1 MGKHLLAFILQK
13 ILEVQVR
20 HYLGRSWSLLG
31 IPLEQVCH
39 QMDGFRAGIWD
50 QCLQIIG
57 NTLRPAE
64 IHRTCQMISVRPIV
78 LEEDTVHRICSILH
92 TQLSQLDVKEELF
105 INETHIHKY
114 VFLCVPQVKNK
125 KKVTFFGVP
134 KTWQI
139 LNMVSTSLEPGKR
152 GLRV

>member
-1 MGKHLLAFILQK
+1 
-13 ILEVQVR
+13 
-20 HYLGRSWSLLG
+20 
-31 IPLEQVCH
+31 
-39 QMDGFRAGIWD
+39 MDGFRAGIWD

-125 KKVTFFGVP
+125 NKLPSLVYPRLGRSWIWCLP
-134 KTWQI
+134 HW
-139 LNMVSTSLEPGKR
+139 SLEKEAWGYKALPWCSQLPTGRWVNCRSWIWGAPLGLCTWSKKR
-152 GLRV
+152 RF